1 MVIRTFYLLI
11 STNDNLFI
19 AVRCRVYL
27 DVYDNTTSTPVVIF
41 GSLVEEI
48 LGCTTVD
55 LIDRTDEEHLPYIE
69 NIANNIENNEWIIVL
84 GAQMNESGRLRQN
97 KLTVLSV
104 NNVPGTAE

>member
-1 MVIRTFYLLI
+1 MTSVKTSYVIVARMQQLH
-11 STNDNLFI
+11 
-19 AVRCRVYL
+19 
-27 DVYDNTTSTPVVIF
+27 
-41 GSLVEEI
+41 GQEEI
-48 LGCTTVD
+48 LGCTAVD

-84 GAQMNESGRLRQN
+84 GAQMNESGKLRQN